1 MLGMVLKRHIVMRQ
15 DGYKVKYYTKT
26 EAKEIL
32 NRNAKMLNDQAIA
45 SQKAR
50 TGVADIKAAKELGMT
65 LSEYMK
71 MVG

>member
-1 MLGMVLKRHIVMRQ
+1 MRQ
-15 DGYKVKYYTKT
+15 EGYKVKYYYTKT

-32 NRNAKMLNDQAIA
+32 SRNAKMINDQAIA

-65 LSEYMK
+65 LSEYME

>member
-32 NRNAKMLNDQAIA
+32 SRNAKMINDQAIA